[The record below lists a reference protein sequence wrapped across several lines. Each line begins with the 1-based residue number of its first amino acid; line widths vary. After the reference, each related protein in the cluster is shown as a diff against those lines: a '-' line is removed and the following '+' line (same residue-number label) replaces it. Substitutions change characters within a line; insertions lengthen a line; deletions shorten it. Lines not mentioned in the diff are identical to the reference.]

1 MAESD
6 KSVDGVR
13 AVGRALEILLAF
25 TPQDREQ
32 TVAQL
37 LKRVSLNRA
46 TLYRLLY
53 TLEEWGFVQSEGDP
67 QRYRL
72 GPSVARLSH
81 AWSSGLD
88 LVALAQPVL
97 QQVWQ
102 DTTETVALFVPRGE
116 LRLCVAEIPS
126 PQPLNFKRGVGYTE
140 QIARGA
146 SGRAILAWLLP
157 PDEALA
163 RYGQQSSMPPAQLAE
178 ELARTRERGYGVS
191 YHELIE
197 GAVALAAPFFDQNG
211 QVAGSLGV
219 FGPAIRLPAS
229 KVETLGPY
237 LVEQA
242 QQLSAR
248 LGHPGAGG
256 AAS

>member
-1 MAESD
+1 MTESG
-6 KSVDGVR
+6 KSVEGVR

-25 TPQDREQ
+25 TPQDGEL

-37 LKRVSLNRA
+37 LKRVDLNRA

-53 TLEEWGFVQSEGDP
+53 TLEEWGFVQAEGDP

-97 QQVWQ
+97 QQVWD
-102 DTTETVALFVPRGE
+102 DTRETVALFVPQEG
-116 LRLCVAEIPS
+116 LRLCVAELPS
-126 PQPLNFKRGVGYTE
+126 PQPLKFKRGVGYTE

-146 SGRAILAWLLP
+146 SGRAILAWLMP
-157 PDEALA
+157 IDEAVARHGAGAVLDSNALA
-163 RYGQQSSMPPAQLAE
+163 K
-178 ELARTRERGYGVS
+178 ELALTRQRGYGVS

-197 GAVALAAPFFDQNG
+197 GAVALAAPFFDRSG
-211 QVAGSLGV
+211 QVAGSLGI
-219 FGPAIRLPAS
+219 FGPAVRLPKA
-229 KVETLGPY
+229 KVDTLGPY
-237 LVEQA
+237 LAGQA
-242 QQLSAR
+242 RELSGR
-248 LGHPGAGG
+248 LGYQAVPTP
-256 AAS
+256 